1 MTRYYKQTDSMY
13 ILAVGVGVG
22 GIEIS
27 ADEYSE
33 ILSVI
38 QNRPTAEGKGY
49 RLKADLTWISIHAPA
64 WGATP
69 KGDTGAQGPQGISIH
84 APAWGATTPALW
96 VAVSIEISIHAPA
109 WGATQRRDKKMRR

>member
-13 ILAVGVGVG
+13 ILAVGVGAG

-49 RLKADLTWISIHAPA
+49 RLKADLTWEEYDLPPVPEPSDDDEISNDEAINILL
-64 WGATP
+64 G
-69 KGDTGAQGPQGISIH
+69 
-84 APAWGATTPALW
+84 GATT
-96 VAVSIEISIHAPA
+96 
-109 WGATQRRDKKMRR
+109 